1 MSCGDNEGDYLHVPK
16 ASTASTSLQSLY
28 ELQQLGHLCDVVL
41 ETSSG
46 DCVSAHRV
54 VLAASSPYFRAMF
67 VGNMLE
73 STQGKISL
81 RNFDSDIL
89 QAVAMYAYNAAFNLS
104 ANRMPLLMVAADF
117 FQITLLFQECFTFF
131 KQELTPGNCLS
142 IGVFARQHGFT
153 DLLDVAMKYAC
164 EHFEEVVTS
173 DEEHIMSLP
182 FDVLKDMISND
193 YLGVTHEEVVLSAVI
208 RWAHHDLEERGA
220 LFPDLMS
227 VVRLPFVSSEF
238 LILCRVQQEFL
249 MHNDQC
255 RLYIDEARAYKM
267 WPHRRWELRH
277 SCRIKS
283 RKNLNLR
290 NSILYPIC
298 EPSYCVEQYNINTDT
313 LATLGQSNISNNLQG
328 FSVTAYNGYLYT
340 IGGSVWL
347 PDGSTSYSNSVDR
360 YHLKENVW
368 SKGAPM
374 IHPRM

>member
-73 STQGKISL
+73 STQGKIAL

-89 QAVAMYAYNAAFNLS
+89 QAVVMCAYNAAFNLS
-104 ANRMPLLMVAADF
+104 ADRMPLLMVAADF
-117 FQITLLFQECFTFF
+117 FQMTLLFQECFTFI

-153 DLLDVAMKYAC
+153 DLLDVAIRYAC

-173 DEEHIMSLP
+173 DEQHVMSLP
-182 FDVLKDMISND
+182 FDMLKDMISND
-193 YLGVTHEEVVLSAVI
+193 YLGVTHEGVVLSAVM
-208 RWAHHDLEERGA
+208 RWAHHDLKERRA

-227 VVRLPFVSSEF
+227 VVRLPFVSAPF
-238 LILCRVQQEFL
+238 LSRVEQDVL
-249 MHNDQC
+249 MSNDQC
-255 RLYIDEARAYKM
+255 RLYIDEAHAYKM
-267 WPHRRWELRH
+267 WPNRRWELRH

-283 RKNLNLR
+283 RKTLNLR
-290 NSILYPIC
+290 NSILYPNSI
-298 EPSYCVEQYNINTDT
+298 SYCVEQYDINSGT
-313 LATLGQSNISNNLQG
+313 LATLGQSNISNKLVS

-340 IGGSVWL
+340 IGGSVWSH
-347 PDGSTSYSNSVDR
+347 GISNSVDR

-374 IHPRM
+374 IHPRT